1 MIMFYKIPMEVWV
14 VAPRLRGPTE
24 EEGERLDAAESTRS
38 EGCRGLQMLRAR
50 SLIHVGAGASACAS
64 KRDSGF
70 SRNPCEPSRAGP
82 SCGGELQERGTDGGV
97 RLCEHVRGGGDGD
110 KLPEDVLGHLY
121 IVLCNHQCFLDVLVG
136 VTLTHQ
142 VLDLRADL
150 RIGFSCC
157 CSTTGGGR
165 DRRDRAVSAF

>member
-1 MIMFYKIPMEVWV
+1 MEVWV
-14 VAPRLRGPTE
+14 VPPRLSGPRE
-24 EEGERLDAAESTRS
+24 EEGERLDAAEITRR

-50 SLIHVGAGASACAS
+50 SLIHVGVSACTS
-64 KRDSGF
+64 KWDLGF
-70 SRNPCEPSRAGP
+70 SRNPCEPSWAGP
-82 SCGGELQERGTDGGV
+82 SCGSERGTDGGV

-142 VLDLRADL
+142 VLDL
-150 RIGFSCC
+150 
-157 CSTTGGGR
+157 
-165 DRRDRAVSAF
+165 

>member
-1 MIMFYKIPMEVWV
+1 MIVFYKIPTEVWV

-38 EGCRGLQMLRAR
+38 GGCRGLQMLRAR
-50 SLIHVGAGASACAS
+50 SLIHVGVGGVGLHEQT
-64 KRDSGF
+64 GF

-82 SCGGELQERGTDGGV
+82 SCGGELQERGADGGV
-97 RLCEHVRGGGDGD
+97 GLCEHVRGGGDGD

-142 VLDLRADL
+142 VLDL
-150 RIGFSCC
+150 
-157 CSTTGGGR
+157 
-165 DRRDRAVSAF
+165 